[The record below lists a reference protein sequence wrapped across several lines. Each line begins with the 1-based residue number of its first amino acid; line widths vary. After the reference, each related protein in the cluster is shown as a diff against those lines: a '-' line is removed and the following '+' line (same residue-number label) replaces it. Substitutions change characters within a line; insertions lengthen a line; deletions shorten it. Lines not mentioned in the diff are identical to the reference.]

1 MTAMRQRHVQC
12 LSPAGFH
19 RMAYTEWGDAAN
31 PRVLVCVHGLT
42 RCGRDF
48 DYLAAALADVYRVVC
63 PDVVGRGQSD
73 WLRAKAYYTIPQY
86 AADMVTLI
94 ARLDVAAV
102 DWLGTSMGGMI
113 GMALAAQPET
123 PIRQLILNDVGPVIG
138 TGALDRI
145 GEYLA
150 NPPDFAAL
158 ADAEAYIRVVA
169 APFGKL
175 TDAQWRHLTEHV
187 VKLTPAGRFALRY
200 DPGIAGPFVAA
211 MQALAGPDGTGA
223 GKDIELWPLYDAIR
237 CPTLVTRGEH
247 SDLLSRQTV
256 AAMAG
261 RGPRAQG
268 VELPEVGHAP
278 MFMTDAQVDVVRKFL
293 CGDYMPG

>member
-1 MTAMRQRHVQC
+1 MTEFRQRRVQC
-12 LSPAGFH
+12 LSPTGFH

-48 DYLAAALADVYRVVC
+48 DYLAAALAETYRVVC

-73 WLRAKAYYTIPQY
+73 WLRDKSYYAIPQY
-86 AADMVTLI
+86 MADMAALI
-94 ARLDVAAV
+94 ARLDVETV

-113 GMALAAQPET
+113 GMALAAQPPADMA

-138 TGALDRI
+138 TGALERI
-145 GEYLA
+145 GAYLA
-150 NPPDFAAL
+150 NPPDFASL
-158 ADAEAYIRVVA
+158 AAAEAYVRVVA
-169 APFGKL
+169 AAFGTL
-175 TDAQWRHLTEHV
+175 SDAQWRHLTEHAVKVTPTGRV
-187 VKLTPAGRFALRY
+187 VLRY

-211 MQALAGPDGTGA
+211 MQALAGGA
-223 GKDIELWPLYDAIR
+223 AGADAELWPLYDAIR
-237 CPTLVTRGEH
+237 CPTLVIRGEH

-261 RGPRAQG
+261 RGPGARG
-268 VELPEVGHAP
+268 IELPDVGHAP
-278 MFMTDAQVDVVRKFL
+278 VFMDDAQVAVVRDFL
-293 CGDYMPG
+293 RAG